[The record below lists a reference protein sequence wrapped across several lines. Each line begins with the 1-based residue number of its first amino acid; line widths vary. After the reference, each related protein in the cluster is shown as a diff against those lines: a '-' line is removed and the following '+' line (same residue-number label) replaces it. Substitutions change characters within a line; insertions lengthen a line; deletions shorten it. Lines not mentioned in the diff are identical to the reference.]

1 MKKTNFLK
9 LTLIGLLL
17 LNLST
22 LSFIFFKYNKSDEN
36 RKSNKPD
43 QLIINK
49 LEFNNKQEN
58 SYKILIQ
65 KHRQQI
71 NIIQETILNYK
82 NNLYTKLK
90 NNSSSKDQIDSLITK
105 INEQQK
111 NIELINYNHFLDIKG
126 ICSQK
131 QIPAYNEL
139 VNELTLIFSNQPRQK
154 E

>member
-49 LEFNNKQEN
+49 LAFNKEQEN
-58 SYKILIQ
+58 IYKKLIQ
-65 KHRQQI
+65 NHRQQI

-90 NNSSSKDQIDSLITK
+90 NNSSSKTQIDSLITK
-105 INEQQK
+105 INKQQK

>member
-9 LTLIGLLL
+9 LSLIGLLL

-22 LSFIFFKYNKSDEN
+22 LSFIILKDNKSDEN

-49 LEFNNKQEN
+49 LEFDTDQEN
-58 SYKILIQ
+58 RYKKSIQ
-65 KHRQQI
+65 KHCQQI

-90 NNSSSKDQIDSLITK
+90 NNSNSKTQIDSLISK

-111 NIELINYNHFLDIKG
+111 NIELINYNHFLEIKE

-139 VNELTLIFSNQPRQK
+139 VNELSVIFSNQPRQK

>member
-9 LTLIGLLL
+9 LSLIGLLL

-22 LSFIFFKYNKSDEN
+22 LSFIILKDNKSDEN
-36 RKSNKPD
+36 RKRNKPD

-49 LEFNNKQEN
+49 LEFNTDQEN
-58 SYKILIQ
+58 SYKKLIQ
-65 KHRQQI
+65 KHSQQI

-90 NNSSSKDQIDSLITK
+90 NNSNSKTQIDSLISK

-111 NIELINYNHFLDIKG
+111 NIELINYNHFLDIKE

-139 VNELTLIFSNQPRQK
+139 VNELSEIFSNQPRQK

>member
-9 LTLIGLLL
+9 LSLIGLLL

-22 LSFIFFKYNKSDEN
+22 LSFIILKDNKSDEN

-49 LEFNNKQEN
+49 LEFDTDQEN
-58 SYKILIQ
+58 RYKKSIQ
-65 KHRQQI
+65 KHCQQI

-90 NNSSSKDQIDSLITK
+90 NNSNSKTQIDSLISK

-111 NIELINYNHFLDIKG
+111 NIELINYNHFLDIKE

-139 VNELTLIFSNQPRQK
+139 VNELSVIFSNQPRQK

>member
-22 LSFIFFKYNKSDEN
+22 LSFIILKDNKSDEN
-36 RKSNKPD
+36 RKRNKPD

-49 LEFNNKQEN
+49 LEFNTDQEN
-58 SYKILIQ
+58 SYKKLIQ
-65 KHRQQI
+65 KHSQQI

-90 NNSSSKDQIDSLITK
+90 NNSNSKTQIDSLISK

-111 NIELINYNHFLDIKG
+111 NIELINYNHFLDIKE

-139 VNELTLIFSNQPRQK
+139 VNELSVIFSNQPRQK

>member
-22 LSFIFFKYNKSDEN
+22 LSYIFFKYKKFDEN
-36 RKSNKPD
+36 RKGNKPD

-49 LEFNNKQEN
+49 LAFNSEQEN
-58 SYKILIQ
+58 SYKKSIQ
-65 KHRQQI
+65 KHCQQI

-90 NNSSSKDQIDSLITK
+90 NNSNSKTQIDSLISK

-111 NIELINYNHFLDIKG
+111 NIELINYNHFLEIKE

-139 VNELTLIFSNQPRQK
+139 VNELTVIFSNQPRQK

>member
-1 MKKTNFLK
+1 MLCFQSA
-9 LTLIGLLL
+9 LI
-17 LNLST
+17 
-22 LSFIFFKYNKSDEN
+22 
-36 RKSNKPD
+36 
-43 QLIINK
+43 
-49 LEFNNKQEN
+49 NNKQEN

-82 NNLYTKLK
+82 NNLYKKLK

>member
-22 LSFIFFKYNKSDEN
+22 LSFIFFKYNKFDEN
-36 RKSNKPD
+36 RKGNKPD

-49 LEFNNKQEN
+49 LAFNTEQEN
-58 SYKILIQ
+58 SYKKLIQ
-65 KHRQQI
+65 KHSQQI

-90 NNSSSKDQIDSLITK
+90 NNSNSKNQIDSLISK

-111 NIELINYNHFLDIKG
+111 IIELINYKHFFDIKG

-139 VNELTLIFSNQPRQK
+139 VNELSEIFSNQPRQK

>member
-36 RKSNKPD
+36 RKGNKPD

-49 LEFNNKQEN
+49 LEFNNEQEN
-58 SYKILIQ
+58 SYKKLIQ
-65 KHRQQI
+65 NHRQQI

-90 NNSSSKDQIDSLITK
+90 NNSNSKTQIDSLISK

>member
-82 NNLYTKLK
+82 NNLYKKLK

>member
-90 NNSSSKDQIDSLITK
+90 NNSSSKTQIDSLITK

>member
-22 LSFIFFKYNKSDEN
+22 LSFIILKDNKSDEN
-36 RKSNKPD
+36 RKGNKPD

-49 LEFNNKQEN
+49 LEFDTDQEN
-58 SYKILIQ
+58 SYKKLIQ
-65 KHRQQI
+65 KHSQQI

-90 NNSSSKDQIDSLITK
+90 NNSNSKTYNKVWTTITQQEEMISL
-105 INEQQK
+105 
-111 NIELINYNHFLDIKG
+111 
-126 ICSQK
+126 
-131 QIPAYNEL
+131 
-139 VNELTLIFSNQPRQK
+139 
-154 E
+154 

>member
-9 LTLIGLLL
+9 LSLIGLLL

-22 LSFIFFKYNKSDEN
+22 LSFIILKDNKSDEN
-36 RKSNKPD
+36 RKRNKPD

-49 LEFNNKQEN
+49 LEFNTDQEN
-58 SYKILIQ
+58 SYKKLIQ
-65 KHRQQI
+65 KHSQQI

-90 NNSSSKDQIDSLITK
+90 NNSNSKTQIDSLISK

-111 NIELINYNHFLDIKG
+111 NIELINYNHFLDIKE

-139 VNELTLIFSNQPRQK
+139 VNELSVIFSNQPRQK

>member
-49 LEFNNKQEN
+49 LAFNKEQEN

-82 NNLYTKLK
+82 NNLYKKLK

>member
-49 LEFNNKQEN
+49 LAFNKEQEN

-90 NNSSSKDQIDSLITK
+90 NNSSSKTQTDSLISK

>member
-22 LSFIFFKYNKSDEN
+22 LSFIILKNNKSDEN
-36 RKSNKPD
+36 RKRNKPD

-49 LEFNNKQEN
+49 LEFNTDQEN
-58 SYKILIQ
+58 SYKKLIQ
-65 KHRQQI
+65 KHSQQI

-90 NNSSSKDQIDSLITK
+90 NNSNSKTQIDSLISK

-111 NIELINYNHFLDIKG
+111 NIELINYNHFLDIKE

-139 VNELTLIFSNQPRQK
+139 VNELTVIFSNQPRQK

>member
-22 LSFIFFKYNKSDEN
+22 LSFIILKDNKSDEN
-36 RKSNKPD
+36 RKRNKPD

-49 LEFNNKQEN
+49 LEFNTDQEN
-58 SYKILIQ
+58 SYKKLIQ
-65 KHRQQI
+65 KHSQQI

-82 NNLYTKLK
+82 NNLYKKLK

>member
-1 MKKTNFLK
+1 MAF
-9 LTLIGLLL
+9 
-17 LNLST
+17 
-22 LSFIFFKYNKSDEN
+22 NKE
-36 RKSNKPD
+36 
-43 QLIINK
+43 
-49 LEFNNKQEN
+49 QEN
-58 SYKILIQ
+58 IYKKLIQ
-65 KHRQQI
+65 NHRQQI

-82 NNLYTKLK
+82 NNLYSKLK
-90 NNSSSKDQIDSLITK
+90 NNSSSKTQIDSLITK

>member
-49 LEFNNKQEN
+49 LAFNKEQEN
-58 SYKILIQ
+58 IYKKLIQ
-65 KHRQQI
+65 NHRQQI

-90 NNSSSKDQIDSLITK
+90 NNTSSKTQTDSLISK

>member
-71 NIIQETILNYK
+71 NIKQETILNYK
-82 NNLYTKLK
+82 NNLYKKLK
-90 NNSSSKDQIDSLITK
+90 NNSSSKTQIDSLITK
-105 INEQQK
+105 INKQQK

>member
-9 LTLIGLLL
+9 LSLIGLLL

-22 LSFIFFKYNKSDEN
+22 LSFIILKDNKSDEN
-36 RKSNKPD
+36 RKGNKPD

-49 LEFNNKQEN
+49 LVFNTDQEN
-58 SYKILIQ
+58 SYKKLIQ
-65 KHRQQI
+65 KHSQQI

-90 NNSSSKDQIDSLITK
+90 NNSNSKTQIDSLISK

-111 NIELINYNHFLDIKG
+111 NIELINYNHFLEIKE

>member
-49 LEFNNKQEN
+49 LAFNKEQEN
-58 SYKILIQ
+58 IYKKLIQ
-65 KHRQQI
+65 NHRQQI

-90 NNSSSKDQIDSLITK
+90 NNSSSKTQTDSLISK

-131 QIPAYNEL
+131 QIPAYDEL

>member
-1 MKKTNFLK
+1 MDFAWVR
-9 LTLIGLLL
+9 LLL

-22 LSFIFFKYNKSDEN
+22 LSFIIFKYNKSDEN

-49 LEFNNKQEN
+49 LAFNKEQEN
-58 SYKILIQ
+58 IYKKLIQ
-65 KHRQQI
+65 NHRQQI

-90 NNSSSKDQIDSLITK
+90 NNSSSKTQIDSLITK

>member
-22 LSFIFFKYNKSDEN
+22 LSFIILKDNKSDEN
-36 RKSNKPD
+36 RKGNKPD

-49 LEFNNKQEN
+49 LAFNSEQEN
-58 SYKILIQ
+58 SYKKSIQ
-65 KHRQQI
+65 KHCQQI

-90 NNSSSKDQIDSLITK
+90 NNSNSKTQIDSLISK

-111 NIELINYNHFLDIKG
+111 NIELINYNHFLEIKE

-139 VNELTLIFSNQPRQK
+139 VNELSVIFSNRPRQK

>member
-22 LSFIFFKYNKSDEN
+22 LSFIILKDNKSDEN
-36 RKSNKPD
+36 RKRNKPD

-49 LEFNNKQEN
+49 LEFNTDQEN
-58 SYKILIQ
+58 SYKKLIQ
-65 KHRQQI
+65 KHSQQI

-90 NNSSSKDQIDSLITK
+90 NNSNSKTQIDSLILK

-111 NIELINYNHFLDIKG
+111 NIELINYNHFLDIKE

-131 QIPAYNEL
+131 QISAYNEL
-139 VNELTLIFSNQPRQK
+139 VNELSVIFSNQPRQK